1 MADEKPVSITSL
13 MSVPAVI
20 TLVILGPVVAL
31 VDWPYVLFSMVGIS
45 WLPIIFG
52 PYFAVK
58 LARAGA
64 GPESTGKGIGFALVA
79 AVVFVLAMLWFA
91 ATFAHPTFVTL
102 VPLVIVLVSA
112 FIPRIGW
119 KSLGNTLLAYAF
131 AAGIPVLILIF
142 IAMRAGW
149 EAQYS
154 RIGAQFANV
163 GFVRQ
168 YLYEAF
174 IPQMAI
180 MTMWIGW
187 TVIVGAVCGWVAAI
201 FARARLGARRR
212 REAAV
217 QGSTSRYEG
226 NPNGID
232 TLWEHHDDES
242 GPQQW
247 NV

>member
-131 AAGIPVLILIF
+131 AARVPVLAVMFL
-142 IAMRAGW
+142 AMRGNGGEGW
-149 EAQYS
+149 GTHYDTVLPA
-154 RIGAQFANV
+154 FAHAPLAEK
-163 GFVRQ
+163 F
-168 YLYEAF
+168 LYMAVV
-174 IPQMAI
+174 PQM
-180 MTMWIGW
+180 TFWIGW
-187 TVIVGAVCGWVAAI
+187 TVTVGSVLGAIVGAIAGRGKSAAQ
-201 FARARLGARRR
+201 
-212 REAAV
+212 AA
-217 QGSTSRYEG
+217 T
-226 NPNGID
+226 
-232 TLWEHHDDES
+232 
-242 GPQQW
+242 
-247 NV
+247 